1 MLTLAMALIAAPRL
15 LLIDELSLGPLARGD
30 DADSSS
36 GCAELRDAG
45 TAIVVVEQS
54 IDLAVELAD
63 RAYFLEKGTVRYAGP
78 TAGLLDHP
86 ELVRAVFL
94 GAAAASASPPHPD
107 GAPARPA
114 RRGSSSPGS
123 GAASAAWSRSTTC
136 R

>member
-1 MLTLAMALIAAPRL
+1 MLTLAMALMAAPRL
-15 LLIDELSLGPLARGD
+15 LMIDELSLGLAPEVTNGLQQRLR
-30 DADSSS
+30 
-36 GCAELRDAG
+36 ELRDAG

-54 IDLAVELAD
+54 IDRAVELAD
-63 RAYFLEKGTVRYAGP
+63 RAYFLDHGAVRYAGP

-86 ELVRAVFL
+86 DLVRATFL

-107 GAPARPA
+107 AQLRHGRA

-123 GAASAAWSRSTTC
+123 GAGSAAWSRSTTS